1 MSRAG
6 ALFSLLVVLSFSVW
20 AQGDCRSFREC
31 YELGRRADRENDLP
45 LALRAFSNACSKDV
59 KRSLIALKF
68 SACLQLLRISE
79 TFDDYSTARTF
90 FEDQCHNGVQ
100 NGCFFLGK
108 LEEDQGNLERAMEI
122 MKPLCRQDFS
132 NPSVFGYGGCDALE
146 SLHRK
151 WESLHPDP
159 PRKSRKGPL
168 QIAAFFSVFVFVF
181 VSLAFVGWSY
191 MKKSRTA
198 VWALLS
204 PCSGLPRTCTTNRA
218 FPLTRIFD

>member
-1 MSRAG
+1 
-6 ALFSLLVVLSFSVW
+6 
-20 AQGDCRSFREC
+20 
-31 YELGRRADRENDLP
+31 
-45 LALRAFSNACSKDV
+45 
-59 KRSLIALKF
+59 
-68 SACLQLLRISE
+68 
-79 TFDDYSTARTF
+79 
-90 FEDQCHNGVQ
+90 
-100 NGCFFLGK
+100 
-108 LEEDQGNLERAMEI
+108 MEI

-198 VWALLS
+198 VWALLFSLFGFATYVYYESGVS
-204 PCSGLPRTCTTNRA
+204 PYANIRLDLLFLLPGLLLNLV
-218 FPLTRIFD
+218 LTVLAALRLRKR